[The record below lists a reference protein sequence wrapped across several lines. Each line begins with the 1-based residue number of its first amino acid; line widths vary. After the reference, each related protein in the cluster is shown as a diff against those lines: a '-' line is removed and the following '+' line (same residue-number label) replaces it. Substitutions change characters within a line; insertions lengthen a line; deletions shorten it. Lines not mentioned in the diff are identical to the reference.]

1 MMYQRLL
8 RVVLS
13 VLLLSSFIRGK
24 GDDVDESE
32 YLYHDEDSS
41 IIYDYE
47 PDPEQGDHPKLI
59 YDPSEGPRVIEFY
72 APWCPHC
79 RHFQRHYVALA
90 EQVTAVLKE
99 NQYDGPEVKFCAV
112 SCTVN
117 KKICRD
123 MGVHGYPKI
132 RLFPAGATG
141 PDEAIAVEY
150 WKLHPFDTLN
160 ALGVHVDTLRL
171 DDAEQFSAEVPSKS
185 ASGFGESIT
194 RHFRGRAKTATDQ
207 QLALGWPPRTKQQV
221 FDDAYLSF
229 DFNLR
234 QGIFTTEG
242 PLSNSTQTALRD
254 WLQLLKK
261 TTPVVWKIHKVINAL
276 LDKFDRAVESEDNLL
291 AIIDEVAPTPK
302 QKTWSDACT
311 KGESGMGYTCGLWEL
326 FHIVTVGLVEYNM
339 MIAGDDDIVLKEI
352 SLSTVKGAETLRN
365 FVDNFFG
372 CEVCRVNF
380 VAAFDSCAHDRCT
393 RLTESD
399 MSPKQWILFPVW
411 LFETHNSVNARLL
424 REKADR
430 ENRVAT
436 PEEEV
441 SRQWPSK
448 QQCPKCWTDSGGWDE
463 EVVYKYMRVE
473 YWSEDFVSSQYREDT
488 GANQKFQ
495 EDDEHLSRFSLLTQ
509 GVPLGVVLLLAFTWY
524 TQKLKRVKTGR
535 HKKIDDPLGCPT
547 L

>member
-1 MMYQRLL
+1 MMYQPLL
-8 RVVLS
+8 RVLLG
-13 VLLLSSFIRGK
+13 VLLLSSFIRGSE
-24 GDDVDESE
+24 DESE

-79 RHFQRHYVALA
+79 RHFQSHYVDLA

-117 KKICRD
+117 KQICRD

-132 RLFPAGATG
+132 RLLPAGATG

-171 DDAEQFSAEVPSKS
+171 DDAEQSGAELPKSKS
-185 ASGFGESIT
+185 ATAGFPVSIT

-207 QLALGWPPRTKQQV
+207 QSSALAWPPRTKQQV

-242 PLSNSTQTALRD
+242 PLSNTTQTALRD

-276 LDKFDRAVESEDNLL
+276 LDKFDRAVQSEDNLL
-291 AIIDEVAPTPK
+291 AIIDGAVATPK

-311 KGESGMGYTCGLWEL
+311 KGEAGMGYTCGLWEL

-339 MIAGDDDIVLKEI
+339 MIAGDDIVLKEI
-352 SLSTVKGAETLRN
+352 SLSPVKGAETLRN
-365 FVDNFFG
+365 FVANFFG

-399 MSPKQWILFPVW
+399 MSPKQWIQFPVW

-473 YWSEDFVSSQYREDT
+473 YWSEDFVSSEYREDT

-495 EDDEHLSRFSLLTQ
+495 EDDENLSTVSRLTQ
-509 GVPLGVVLLLAFTWY
+509 WVPLGVVLLLAFTWY